1 MTTEGTEEIATVLA
15 HARIRDCIVRLAR
28 GEDRRDAALVK
39 DAFWPDATVDFGI
52 FDGTFDQYLNWVIPG
67 SPAIVVTQHLL
78 GQTSIDLRDAVAL
91 SETQVIAYH
100 RLDTG
105 AEHRDSVLGGR
116 YLDRFEWRDGRWRI
130 GKRIMLYDWA
140 QDQGVSVDWSQG
152 VLGAPLRDDRFI
164 GRARGD
170 YSEQFFGE

>member
-1 MTTEGTEEIATVLA
+1 MDTVSDEVRTILA

-28 GEDRRDAALVK
+28 GEDRRDATLVK
-39 DAFWPDATVDFGI
+39 DAFWSDATVDFGI

-67 SPAIVVTQHLL
+67 SPAVVSTQHLL
-78 GQTSIDLRDAVAL
+78 GQTSTDVRGEIAL
-91 SETQVIAYH
+91 TETQVIAYH

-105 AEHRDSVLGGR
+105 DEHRDSVLGGR
-116 YLDRFEWRDGRWRI
+116 YLDRFECRDGRWRI
-130 GKRIMLYDWA
+130 AQRIMLYDWV

-152 VLGAPLRDDRFI
+152 VMGAPLREQRFI

-170 YSEQFFGE
+170 YSEEFFGEA